1 MRSRALPTAASL
13 ILLICLICP
22 VVEMFDQWDHT
33 PQNGND
39 TEYTFVVLA
48 VCAGAVLAI
57 ARVVLSAPVL
67 ASAKALICR
76 LSLGNSLAP
85 GRRGSFFVVPIP
97 LSPPPLA
104 LRI

>member
-1 MRSRALPTAASL
+1 
-13 ILLICLICP
+13 
-22 VVEMFDQWDHT
+22 VEMFDQWDHT

-48 VCAGAVLAI
+48 VCAGAALTI
-57 ARVVLSAPVL
+57 ARVVLNAPIL
-67 ASAKALICR
+67 TFAEALVSKFCLR
-76 LSLGNSLAP
+76 NSLAR

>member
-1 MRSRALPTAASL
+1 MRPRALPTAASL

-22 VVEMFDQWDHT
+22 IVEMFDQWDHT

-48 VCAGAVLAI
+48 VCAGAALAI
-57 ARVVLSAPVL
+57 ARVVLAAPVL
-67 ASAKALICR
+67 TSAKAIISQ

-85 GRRGSFFVVPIP
+85 RRRGSFFVVPIP